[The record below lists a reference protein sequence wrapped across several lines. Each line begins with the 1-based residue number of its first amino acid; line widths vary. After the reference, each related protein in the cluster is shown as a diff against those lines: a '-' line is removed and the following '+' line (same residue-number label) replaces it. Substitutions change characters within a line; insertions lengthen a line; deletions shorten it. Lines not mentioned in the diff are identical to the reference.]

1 MKYLHPSFLAHAC
14 AHSLT
19 VSKTPSCTPR
29 YGLHSFFVAIFVH
42 ATPWARTS
50 LPRYPGHAASAA
62 ASPPPPAAIGSKRE
76 CSS

>member
-1 MKYLHPSFLAHAC
+1 MKYLHPAFLAHAC

-19 VSKTPSCTPR
+19 VSKSPSWWWSE
-29 YGLHSFFVAIFVH
+29 LHSSFVAIFVH